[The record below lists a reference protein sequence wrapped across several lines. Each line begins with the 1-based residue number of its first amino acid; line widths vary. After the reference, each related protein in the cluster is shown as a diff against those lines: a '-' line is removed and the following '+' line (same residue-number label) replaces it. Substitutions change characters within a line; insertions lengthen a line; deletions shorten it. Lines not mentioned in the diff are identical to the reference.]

1 MPFWVSSLIS
11 GLVMAASTLVG
22 KVLIALGFGY
32 ATYSGFDYLMQ
43 TTLDKI
49 MGLLGDFSSSPMA
62 AWAGFLMLDKH
73 ISLGLSA
80 ISVKVLLNGLSD
92 GKKFLTRK

>member
-1 MPFWVSSLIS
+1 MPFWVANLIS
-11 GLVMAASTLVG
+11 GLVMGASTLVG
-22 KVLIALGFGY
+22 RVLIALGFGY
-32 ATYSGFDYLMQ
+32 ASYSGFDFLIQ
-43 TTLDKI
+43 STLDKI

-73 ISLGLSA
+73 ISLALSA

-92 GKKFLTRK
+92 GKKFLVRK

>member
-1 MPFWVSSLIS
+1 MPFWVANLIS
-11 GLVMAASTLVG
+11 GLVMAASTIVG

-43 TTLDKI
+43 STLARI
-49 MGLLGDFSSSPMA
+49 MDLLGDFSSSPMA

-73 ISLGLSA
+73 ISLALSA
-80 ISVKVLLNGLSD
+80 ISVKVLLNGLAD